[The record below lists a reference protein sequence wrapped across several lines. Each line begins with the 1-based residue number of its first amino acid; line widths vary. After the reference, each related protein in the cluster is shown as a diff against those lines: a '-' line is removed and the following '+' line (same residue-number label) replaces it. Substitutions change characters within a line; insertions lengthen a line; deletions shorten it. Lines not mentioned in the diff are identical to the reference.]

1 MTLVENAL
9 GDVRAEWVKETT
21 PGETPSDPEWNR
33 FSDYVLAV
41 PGWSGDASVEPLDDV
56 VGSGDVLDHFRGPEE
71 HSLSVEYLM
80 QRFFVDSSDNVI
92 DPIGEPLSYDYGSEY
107 TSHTVVTRRSASS
120 GGNFDSGLRQYVV
133 GVGCR
138 PTSGTIP
145 GDPSESQPIAL
156 EVGYEA
162 EYVRS
167 YVIHQPD
174 SATTL
179 DLVSTSNND
188 TFDVIIENEGAGTT
202 ETVTLNGTTTVT
214 TTASFGDIDAIEPQA
229 EPEGDITVTD
239 GNGTDILETPT
250 GSSDGLVGSNTDGV
264 DGDEVGIPALG
275 LGSHASDIGTDP
287 AEYQFLG
294 TTSTYGSSGDI
305 AARIHTLDL
314 SVEID
319 TSREPQQ
326 GTRRQR
332 IDIGP
337 RTVEIDADTAGEFDT
352 HKQHRRHFEGVAE
365 DITYGFVDGD
375 VTAKSCSLTDVGDV
389 DYSGDSANV
398 ITSNTFQAA
407 GDPAVSLTTT

>member
-9 GDVRAEWVKETT
+9 GDVRAEWVEETT
-21 PGETPSDPEWNR
+21 PGEAPTNPEWNR

-71 HSLSVEYLM
+71 HSLNIEYLM
-80 QRFFVDSSDNVI
+80 QRFFIDASDNVI

-107 TSHTVVTRRSASS
+107 TSHTVVTRRSATS
-120 GGNFDSGLRQYVV
+120 GGNFGAGLRQYVV

-145 GDPSESQPIAL
+145 GDPSESRPITL

-167 YVIHQPD
+167 YVVHQPD

-179 DLVSTSNND
+179 DLESTSDND
-188 TFDVIIENEGAGTT
+188 TFDVIIESEDAGTT
-202 ETVTLNGTTTVT
+202 ETVTLNGTTAVT
-214 TTASFGDIDAIEPQA
+214 TTSSFGDIDAIEPQA

-239 GNGTDILETPT
+239 GSGTDILETPT
-250 GSSDGLVGSNTDGV
+250 GSSDGLVGTNTDGV

-275 LGSHASDIGTDP
+275 SGSHASDIGTDP

-294 TTSTYGSSGDI
+294 TSSSYGSGVV
-305 AARIHTLDL
+305 APRIHALDL
-314 SVEID
+314 SVEVGV
-319 TSREPQQ
+319 SREPLQ
-326 GTRRQR
+326 GTRRQA
-332 IDIGP
+332 IDIGT
-337 RTVEIDADTAGEFDT
+337 RTVEIDADTAGEFDS
-352 HKQHRRHFEGVAE
+352 HQQHRRHFEGVAE
-365 DITYGFVDGD
+365 NIAYEFVDGAI
-375 VTAKSCSLTDVGDV
+375 TAQNCTLTDVGDLE
-389 DYSGDSANV
+389 YSGDEANV
-398 ITSNTFQAA
+398 INSNTFQAA
-407 GDPAVSLTTT
+407 GEPAVTLTTT